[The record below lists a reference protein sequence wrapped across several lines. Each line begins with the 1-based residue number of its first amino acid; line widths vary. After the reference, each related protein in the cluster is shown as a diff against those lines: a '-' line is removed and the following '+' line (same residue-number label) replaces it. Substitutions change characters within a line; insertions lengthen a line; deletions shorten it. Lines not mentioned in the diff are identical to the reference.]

1 MNCEILDFHCHPFE
15 VSEQNICSYIN
26 ERPDSPDA
34 FEVCMDRAGIV
45 RFAGSVVERLE
56 NPTFEKIHELNE
68 AALRLR
74 DYYEGRFIPGIHIHP
89 SYVKESCDELEAMSK
104 RGVKLI
110 GELVPYMMGWK
121 YYASEEATEIFGV
134 AGELGMVVSAH
145 SIDMDDMDEIVRKL
159 PNTNFVFAHPGE
171 KATYMRQIERM
182 EKYKNAY
189 LDLSG
194 TGLFRYAMLA
204 HGVNRV
210 GAERFLFGTDFPV
223 CNAAMQVA
231 AVLSEYLTDEDYELI
246 FSGNAKR
253 LLGL

>member
-1 MNCEILDFHCHPFE
+1 
-15 VSEQNICSYIN
+15 
-26 ERPDSPDA
+26 
-34 FEVCMDRAGIV
+34 
-45 RFAGSVVERLE
+45 
-56 NPTFEKIHELNE
+56 
-68 AALRLR
+68 
-74 DYYEGRFIPGIHIHP
+74 
-89 SYVKESCDELEAMSK
+89 
-104 RGVKLI
+104 
-110 GELVPYMMGWK
+110 MGWK

-171 KATYMRQIERM
+171 KTTYMRQIERM
-182 EKYKNAY
+182 EKYSNAY

>member
-1 MNCEILDFHCHPFE
+1 
-15 VSEQNICSYIN
+15 
-26 ERPDSPDA
+26 
-34 FEVCMDRAGIV
+34 
-45 RFAGSVVERLE
+45 
-56 NPTFEKIHELNE
+56 
-68 AALRLR
+68 
-74 DYYEGRFIPGIHIHP
+74 
-89 SYVKESCDELEAMSK
+89 
-104 RGVKLI
+104 
-110 GELVPYMMGWK
+110 
-121 YYASEEATEIFGV
+121 
-134 AGELGMVVSAH
+134 
-145 SIDMDDMDEIVRKL
+145 
-159 PNTNFVFAHPGE
+159 
-171 KATYMRQIERM
+171 M
-182 EKYKNAY
+182 EKYPNAY